1 MKCDSYLI
9 DHCTLALESVLCRN
23 NKSKI
28 TTTMVYI
35 IRKCH
40 RVNCLK
46 QLVFAMLPTMEGRKQ
61 AVRKLLNYPRKTPFL
76 ISPFDLGVFPTMSSK
91 HLECVWIFNH
101 RFVIDEYEKG
111 KSIITF
117 SEGTK
122 IALQASRHILRKQQ
136 KRLHTV
142 IDTFRTIDR
151 EKITR
156 RIRTL

>member
-1 MKCDSYLI
+1 MLKCDSYLI
-9 DHCTLALESVLCRN
+9 DHCTLALESVFVGS

-28 TTTMVYI
+28 TTTNGIYYSEMSPRELLDTAC
-35 IRKCH
+35 IRY
-40 RVNCLK
+40 
-46 QLVFAMLPTMEGRKQ
+46 ASTMEGRKQ

-151 EKITR
+151 EKNN
-156 RIRTL
+156 